1 MSSAHQHGAA
11 GWSERKR
18 EQLRQAEIERQREQK
33 QSHEVYLEKL
43 AAKLVAECGLSQAT
57 ALARV
62 KALSVSAN
70 PQRRDDRAVRF
81 G

>member
-1 MSSAHQHGAA
+1 MSSAHQVGCS

-18 EQLRQAEIERQREQK
+18 ERLRQAVLEQRRQQQHEREA
-33 QSHEVYLEKL
+33 YLQGL
-43 AAKLVAECGLSQAT
+43 ADKLVAECGLSQAT

-70 PQRRDDRAVRF
+70 PSRRDDRAVRF

>member
-1 MSSAHQHGAA
+1 MSSAHQAGAA

-18 EQLRQAEIERQREQK
+18 EQLRQAALEQRRQQQHEREL
-33 QSHEVYLEKL
+33 YLEQL
-43 AAKLVAECGLSQAT
+43 ASRLMREFNLSHAT

-62 KALSVSAN
+62 RTLSISAN
-70 PQRRDDRAVRF
+70 PARRDDRAVRF